1 MKKYK
6 WLHETQPW
14 KQKCPPIHNP
24 AWQCCPLVYRKAL
37 LKPYQLSAG
46 FFGKR
51 CSELREEEVIHS
63 CRFED
68 SRGPCLYLMGE
79 IFPRGLRV
87 QDLQEFHPQDLTMQ
101 LILDLFGAVL
111 LNTDRRE
118 PAKAFPFSQGV
129 SKHIPTSSL
138 HLFPCYSFS
147 FFFFFSTV
155 KEILISCLAWFSSRS
170 LLPPASR
177 CGFFL
182 RVGSCWAITCL
193 SLSLGLRGQ
202 AAGSGV
208 SWPPQSCLTPA
219 QRQQPT
225 STFKHDPVCW
235 PVTSPC
241 WSPTAMHCILEKCSV
256 SQLYFR
262 SCFPW

>member
-24 AWQCCPLVYRKAL
+24 AWHCCPLICRKAL
-37 LKPYQLSAG
+37 LKPHQLSAV

-68 SRGPCLYLMGE
+68 WCRPCLYLMGE
-79 IFPRGLRV
+79 IFPSGLKV
-87 QDLQEFHPQDLTMQ
+87 QDLQEFHPRDLTMQ

-111 LNTDRRE
+111 LNTDMNQPKHSPSRTE
-118 PAKAFPFSQGV
+118 IQSIFPPQV
-129 SKHIPTSSL
+129 YI
-138 HLFPCYSFS
+138 YSHVTVFL
-147 FFFFFSTV
+147 FFFFFTV

-182 RVGSCWAITCL
+182 RVGSCWVITCL

-202 AAGSGV
+202 TAGSEV